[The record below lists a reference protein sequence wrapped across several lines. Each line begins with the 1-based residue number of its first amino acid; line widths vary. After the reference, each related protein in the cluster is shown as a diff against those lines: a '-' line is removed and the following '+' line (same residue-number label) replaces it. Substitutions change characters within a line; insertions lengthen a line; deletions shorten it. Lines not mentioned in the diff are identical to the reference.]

1 MKKKLMS
8 LALVALL
15 TASASVST
23 FAQSNSNEK
32 AKTEK
37 NDKKQRADKKQ
48 PRVNNPFEGLNL
60 TEAQRAKLADLDK
73 SKTDQRKRDK
83 EAAMAARKEQ
93 AGKMKQARLDE
104 RKKYLAD
111 VRQIIGEA
119 NYVQFLENY
128 YVNGQ
133 RPVGRHGKL
142 AHNRG
147 KMNRDKKNGQRPGR
161 GQRPDKGQ
169 RQAQAAPGNK

>member
-1 MKKKLMS
+1 MKMKLMS

-23 FAQSNSNEK
+23 FAQNNTNEK
-32 AKTEK
+32 ARTEK
-37 NDKKQRADKKQ
+37 NDKKQRSDKKQ
-48 PRVNNPFEGLNL
+48 PRVSNPFEGLNL

-73 SKTDQRKRDK
+73 AKADQRKQDK
-83 EAAMAARKEQ
+83 ETAKAARKEQ

-104 RKKYLAD
+104 RKKYLAE
-111 VRQIIGEA
+111 VRRIIGES

-133 RPVGRHGKL
+133 RPMGRHGKF

-147 KMNRDKKNGQRPGR
+147 KMNRDKMKGLRPDR

-169 RQAQAAPGNK
+169 RQSQAAPQK